1 MTFRTPQDQEQSRSF
16 HYTMV
21 YTSHLT
27 LTVNSLPTNNR
38 SYRLAYLG
46 GVTHNQRVVAQL
58 VWLKHMVKEQGVLW
72 GMSGNYFFG
81 QIKKPLVS
89 RPTHIF
95 FRDLS
100 KLFLFVKFAGITCF
114 KICVRNGKHIP
125 QFDQCIRNL
134 SGELVITG
142 GRGFTL

>member
-1 MTFRTPQDQEQSRSF
+1 MGD
-16 HYTMV
+16 
-21 YTSHLT
+21 
-27 LTVNSLPTNNR
+27 
-38 SYRLAYLG
+38 
-46 GVTHNQRVVAQL
+46 
-58 VWLKHMVKEQGVLW
+58 VWEL
-72 GMSGNYFFG
+72 FFG

-100 KLFLFVKFAGITCF
+100 NVFLFVKFAGITCF

-142 GRGFTL
+142 GGLPFKNRNSSRFQNMGNRPIHPSTKKEKVRTRN